1 MAAAMPRG
9 MRILHSCRGLAIRTR
24 SACKRPQVSSQLIHA
39 YRFQSN
45 DANTQ
50 FPSATG
56 LDAASES
63 TVTAEAS
70 PYNPLDRID
79 DAALEQMLYGGR
91 ATKQGGLT
99 QAQEEVLYR
108 DGAVPPAEEAE
119 AVLAVKGAEEAE
131 LEEAGESGEGG
142 ENIQKLGHKWPLP
155 QKPYPDDFN
164 VKKRYHPVVQQIVR
178 LMMRDGKL
186 ATAQRVCIFYA
197 TGVRYFMFNQVL
209 TGVLPFDLQNLA
221 MTMNFL
227 RMAPEPTFSPK
238 FPLLPGTPPASHLS
252 LNPILYLTV
261 AIDSVAPLIRVK
273 PIAGAAG
280 GGRALDMPQPLTVR
294 QRRRRA
300 FTWILEAVEKKPS
313 KGSGRAQFAH
323 RLAEEI
329 IAVVE
334 GRSSVWDKRKLVH
347 KQGTTARA
355 NVDKK
360 VTIKKGPSK

>member
-9 MRILHSCRGLAIRTR
+9 MRILHECRGLAIRTR
-24 SACKRPQVSSQLIHA
+24 PACRRPQLPPQLIHA

-45 DANTQ
+45 DANNRT
-50 FPSATG
+50 PRATG
-56 LDAASES
+56 SDAASES
-63 TVTAEAS
+63 SVTAEAS

-108 DGAVPPAEEAE
+108 DGAIPPAEEAE
-119 AVLAVKGAEEAE
+119 AVLAVEGAEEAE
-131 LEEAGESGEGG
+131 LEEAGESGKGG
-142 ENIQKLGHKWPLP
+142 EDIQKLGHKWPLP

-186 ATAQRVCIFYA
+186 ATAQR
-197 TGVRYFMFNQVL
+197 
-209 TGVLPFDLQNLA
+209 NLA

-252 LNPILYLTV
+252 LKPILYLTV

-280 GGRALDMPQPLTVR
+280 GGRALDMPQPLTLR

-360 VTIKKGPSK
+360 LTIKKGPSK